1 MLTFLANFT
10 LFWLGGALGTVVLL
24 VAVELIVWSV
34 RPPEWR
40 ARMMESMQRWRSKEE
55 ADPWTLLK
63 WWIPMLLL
71 TISCMLLGRSVS
83 EQLVR
88 WHQAKEEKEATAP
101 NPRRDAWLDLT
112 QGPLERTWAE
122 LPSLAEG
129 NIKLYG
135 SHYRIGVSITH
146 LLVKPPDAHEWGAFR
161 IDPTDHTITT
171 SMPFAVSPDP
181 TVLQLACERDADW
194 LSRCTPSEVRS

>member
-1 MLTFLANFT
+1 
-10 LFWLGGALGTVVLL
+10 
-24 VAVELIVWSV
+24 
-34 RPPEWR
+34 
-40 ARMMESMQRWRSKEE
+40 MMEIMQRWRTKEE
-55 ADPWTLLK
+55 ADPWLMVK
-63 WWIPMLLL
+63 WWIPMFGFLLF
-71 TISCMLLGRSVS
+71 CMVRGRSVG
-83 EQLVR
+83 EQLAL
-88 WHQAKEEKEATAP
+88 WHLDKEATAP

-129 NIKLYG
+129 NLKLYG
-135 SHYRIGVSITH
+135 SHYRMGVFITH